1 MLNTICLTHS
11 IWKTSSITLNGAQRH
26 HFCFPAYVICHAG
39 RCYHCLQ
46 NIFHLLENSSF
57 FLLCCVF
64 FFFFFFRKL
73 KLTHFS
79 WILSISRFFLKF
91 LWSLMVCAVLNL
103 VNLIFAIIFS
113 YNSVIRHNTYWCQ
126 FFLWN
131 KMSKC
136 LVTFAPFLLSAI
148 FCFFIQVTVSL
159 KKVLKQSVKFVSSF
173 KAALMKLSFPVDSM
187 FWSSLCLLKKPPI

>member
-11 IWKTSSITLNGAQRH
+11 IWKMSSITINGAQRH
-26 HFCFPAYVICHAG
+26 HFCFPAYMIWHAG
-39 RCYHCLQ
+39 RCYHCVQ

-57 FLLCCVF
+57 FFFCVVSFSF
-64 FFFFFFRKL
+64 FFSRKL

-79 WILSISRFFLKF
+79 WILSISRFSLKF

-113 YNSVIRHNTYWCQ
+113 YNSVIRHNTYRCQ

-131 KMSKC
+131 KISKC

-148 FCFFIQVTVSL
+148 FFAFL
-159 KKVLKQSVKFVSSF
+159 F
-173 KAALMKLSFPVDSM
+173 K
-187 FWSSLCLLKKPPI
+187 